1 MAGFPGILN
10 RRQLKRLLDK
20 NITSIDGWEL
30 VSDHD
35 GKLGFA
41 AKKTQAIFEM

>member
-1 MAGFPGILN
+1 MAGFPGTLN